1 MTPVWHHEQRR
12 TAPVGGVK
20 SDAGLMIG
28 YSGILVVVQAITMVT
43 GTSLLG
49 GSRSSLVRRGMA

>member
-28 YSGILVVVQAITMVT
+28 FSCILVVGISYRH
-43 GTSLLG
+43 GNRFLL
-49 GSRSSLVRRGMA
+49 LHY